1 MENVTDEDYTHTKS
15 VSKDFEIKHLGEYD
29 DLYVQSNIL
38 LLADVFEN
46 FQNMSLEI
54 YELDPARLLTAPG
67 LAWQATLKRPE
78 KRQRE
83 M

>member
-1 MENVTDEDYTHTKS
+1 MKITRTLKVFLK
-15 VSKDFEIKHLGEYD
+15 KHLGEYD
-29 DLYVQSNIL
+29 NLHVQSDIL

-54 YELDPARLLTAPG
+54 YELDLARLLTARG